1 MAPVSHEVFCGSH
14 ASILSFFEEREPT
27 HVRVGK
33 AYRSKGIGSASAGLS
48 PEKTWD
54 RTDHRVPQ
62 SMTSIWLTSDSRPTW
77 AGARSPRMIDTQSFQ
92 LRSSIQ

>member
-33 AYRSKGIGSASAGLS
+33 AYRSKGIGGALAGLS

-54 RTDHRVPQ
+54 RPDHRVPPEHDVDLADERFE
-62 SMTSIWLTSDSRPTW
+62 THV